1 MRSELLDGLDAGG
14 RNPSRSVRRAALS
27 LVLLGACLAGAAS
40 AQTITEFPV
49 PTANSQPGGIT
60 TGPDGNIWFT
70 EFGASKIGRITPAG
84 TITEF
89 PIAASSNPE
98 MIALGSDGNLWFPE
112 VTANKIGRITPAGA
126 FVDFPILTPAASVIG
141 IAAGSDG
148 NLWFVLAQASKIGR
162 ITPAGVVTEFPV
174 LSAGILLLIAAG
186 PDGNLWFTN
195 FTGGKIGRI
204 TTAGV
209 VTEFPTNIPGSQP
222 QGITAGP
229 DGNVW
234 FTDTGTNQIG
244 RITPTGAIT
253 EFPIPSADANLL
265 GITTGPDGNLW
276 FAEDD
281 TNKIGRITPAGVVT
295 EFPIPTANCAPS
307 ALTAGPDGN
316 LWFTEIFGNKI
327 GRVNLSSV
335 EPEPASV
342 DAHAVAG
349 TSSNVN
355 GVLEPGETVE
365 VSPAWKNT
373 LVGSQSFSGTAASLT
388 GPPGPTYGIPDA
400 TADYGTVA
408 GGATANCH
416 DATGNCYQVTV
427 SGARP
432 VTHWDAVLTEDLNVA
447 STRWARLIHI
457 GDSFADVPTTHPFYA
472 FIENLFHSGATG
484 GCGGGNYCPSGTVT
498 RAQMAVF
505 LLKGKFGNSHVPPPE
520 TGLVFADV
528 HVGDFAAAWIEE
540 LAGLG
545 ITGGCGGGN
554 YCPNNPV
561 TRAQMAVFLL
571 KAEHGS
577 GYVPPACTPPGVFL
591 DVPCPGAFTDWVEQL
606 AAEGITA
613 GCGGGNYCPDDPN
626 IRGQMAVFLV
636 KVYGMELYGP

>member
-1 MRSELLDGLDAGG
+1 MRLELRGGLDVCD
-14 RNPSRSVRRAALS
+14 RNLARSVRRAALS
-27 LVLLGACLAGAAS
+27 LALLGACLNDAAT

-49 PTANSQPGGIT
+49 LTANAQPGGIT
-60 TGPDGNIWFT
+60 AGPDGNLWFT
-70 EFGASKIGRITPAG
+70 EFFVGKIGRITTAG
-84 TITEF
+84 TVTEF
-89 PIAASSNPE
+89 PAAGNPQV
-98 MIALGSDGNLWFPE
+98 IVTGSDGNLWFTE
-112 VTANKIGRITPAGA
+112 TSISKIGRMTTAGG
-126 FVDFPILTPAASVIG
+126 FTDFPVLTPGGLIG

-148 NLWFVLAQASKIGR
+148 NLWFVEANNA
-162 ITPAGVVTEFPV
+162 
-174 LSAGILLLIAAG
+174 
-186 PDGNLWFTN
+186 
-195 FTGGKIGRI
+195 KIGRI

-209 VTEFPTNIPGSQP
+209 VTEFPVPSGGIPAQIASGPDGNLWFTNLTTAQIGRITTAGVITEFPTNVVNSGP

-229 DGNVW
+229 NGNMW
-234 FTDTGTNQIG
+234 FTDTGANQIG
-244 RITPTGAIT
+244 RITMTGAVT
-253 EFPIPSADANLL
+253 EFPIPSANANLL

-281 TNKIGRITPAGVVT
+281 ANAIGRITPSGVVT
-295 EFPIPTANCAPS
+295 EFPIPTAGAAPV

-316 LWFTEIFGNKI
+316 LWFTETFGNKI
-327 GRVNLSSV
+327 GRVNLSSLT
-335 EPEPASV
+335 PEPASV

-365 VSPAWKNT
+365 LSPAWKNT
-373 LVGSQSFSGTAASLT
+373 LVGSQSFSGTAAILT
-388 GPPGPTYGIPDA
+388 GPAGPTYTIDDA
-400 TADYGTVA
+400 TAAYGTVA

-416 DATGNCYQVTV
+416 DATGDCYRITV

-432 VTHWDAVLTEDLNVA
+432 VPHWDAILTENLSVD
-447 STRWARLIHI
+447 STQWARPIHI
-457 GDSFADVPTTHPFYA
+457 GNSFADVPTSHPFYA

-484 GCGGGNYCPSGTVT
+484 GCGAGIYCPSGTVT

-505 LLKGKFGNSHVPPPE
+505 LLKGKFGASHVPPPA
-520 TGLVFADV
+520 TGLVFTDV
-528 HVGDFAAAWIEE
+528 QPGDFAADWIEE
-540 LAGLG
+540 LASLG
-545 ITGGCGGGN
+545 ITGGCGGGA

-577 GYVPPACTPPGVFL
+577 AYVPPPCVVPMFG
-591 DVPCPGAFTDWVEQL
+591 DVPCSSPFAPWIQQL

-636 KVYGMELYGP
+636 KVYGLQLYGS

>member
-1 MRSELLDGLDAGG
+1 MRSEVLGSLDAGG
-14 RNPSRSVRRAALS
+14 RNASRSLLRAAWALAM
-27 LVLLGACLAGAAS
+27 LGASLAGTAQ
-40 AQTITEFPV
+40 AQTITEFTV

-60 TGPDGNIWFT
+60 AGPDGNIWFT
-70 EFGASKIGRITPAG
+70 ELGASKIGRITPAG

-98 MIALGSDGNLWFPE
+98 FIAVGSDGNMWFPE
-112 VTANKIGRITPAGA
+112 ITANKIGRITPTGD
-126 FVDFPILTPAASVIG
+126 FVDFPILTPAASLLG

-162 ITPAGVVTEFPV
+162 ITTAGVVTEFPV
-174 LSAGILLLIAAG
+174 LSPGVLLQIASG

-204 TTAGV
+204 TTSGV
-209 VTEFPTNIPGSQP
+209 VTEFPILIPGGQP
-222 QGITAGP
+222 QGITGGP

-281 TNKIGRITPAGVVT
+281 TNKIGRITPSGVVT
-295 EFPIPTANCAPS
+295 EFPVPTAGAAPIVL
-307 ALTAGPDGN
+307 AAGPDGN
-316 LWFTEIFGNKI
+316 VWFTEAFGNKI
-327 GRVNLSSV
+327 GRVNLASV
-335 EPEPASV
+335 TPQPAEV

-365 VSPAWKNT
+365 VSPAWENT
-373 LVGSQSFSGTAASLT
+373 LVGSQSFSGTAATLT
-388 GPPGPTYGIPDA
+388 GPAGPTYTIDDA
-400 TADYGTVA
+400 TAAYGTVA
-408 GGATANCH
+408 GGVTANCH
-416 DATGNCYQVTV
+416 DATGDCYRVTV

-432 VTHWDAVLTEDLNVA
+432 APHWDAILTENLSVD
-447 STRWARLIHI
+447 STQWARLIHI
-457 GDSFADVPTTHPFYA
+457 GNSFADVPTTHPFYA
-472 FIENLFHSGATG
+472 FIENLFHSGASG

-505 LLKGKFGNSHVPPPE
+505 LLKGKFGSSHVPPPA

-528 HVGDFAAAWIEE
+528 QPGDFAADWIEE
-540 LAGLG
+540 LAGLQ

-571 KAEHGS
+571 KAEHGPA
-577 GYVPPACTPPGVFL
+577 YVPP
-591 DVPCPGAFTDWVEQL
+591 PCAGIFGDMPCSSPFAPWVEQL
-606 AAEGITA
+606 FAEGITA

-636 KVYGMELYGP
+636 KVYGLQLYGS